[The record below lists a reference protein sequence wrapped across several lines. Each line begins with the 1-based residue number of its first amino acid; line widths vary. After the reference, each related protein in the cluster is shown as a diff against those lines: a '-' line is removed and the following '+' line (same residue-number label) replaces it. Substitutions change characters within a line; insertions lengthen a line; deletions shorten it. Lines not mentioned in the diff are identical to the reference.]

1 MKGIEVVDTGWGWG
15 VLETAASGFIRFI
28 EGSPIEL
35 FSNAARVWGLA
46 IYATD
51 VYGSARAAEH
61 RIPDWALDAL
71 SPLDTVMERAGNN
84 TEEAGRL
91 YAEELHRAISEF
103 DRVRGLVLADAG
115 AQRWYLPSDTDAQRL
130 MLLTSPLVGARQDTA
145 VALWYDANGPARVTR
160 ERIERTLRQAQRAGY
175 ARVVIYGSSV
185 RDRPK
190 QGAPWRFVAVHEAE
204 RANTVRERERGQI
217 VMDLARHLPGFRYLG
232 SQFSYTLVGQDDRG
246 AVGVIWRE
254 TDEEIS
260 REDWEI
266 AAAEARRLGT
276 GPGLTLIGTGN
287 AAQLDEGWRFIQVVK
302 RDNKWVAVSGMETSS
317 QE

>member
-1 MKGIEVVDTGWGWG
+1 MDGIEVIDTGRGWG
-15 VLETAASGFIRFI
+15 VLETAASGFIRFV
-28 EGSPIEL
+28 EDSPVEL
-35 FSNAARVWGLA
+35 FSNAPRAWGLA
-46 IYATD
+46 IYATE
-51 VYGSARAAEH
+51 VYGSVRAAEH
-61 RIPDWALDAL
+61 RIPAWALDTL
-71 SPLDTVMERAGNN
+71 PPLDTVMERAGKN

-91 YAEELHRAISEF
+91 YAEELHRAIGEF
-103 DRVRGLVLADAG
+103 DRVRDLVLSDAE
-115 AQRWYLPSDTDAQRL
+115 AQRRPLLPS
-130 MLLTSPLVGARQDTA
+130 PLIGARQDTA

-160 ERIERTLRQAQRAGY
+160 DRIDRALRLAQGLGF
-175 ARVVIYGSSV
+175 ARVVMYGSSV

-190 QGAPWRFVAVHEAE
+190 RGAPWRFVAVHEAE

-217 VMDLARHLPGFRYLG
+217 VMDVARQLPGFRYLG
-232 SQFSYTLVGQDDRG
+232 SQFSYVLVGQDDRG

-266 AAAEARRLGT
+266 AAVEAHRLGT

-287 AAQLDEGWRFIQVVK
+287 AATLDEGWRFIQVAQ
-302 RDNKWVAVSGMETSS
+302 RGGKWVAVSGLETTG